1 MCGLC
6 KTACV
11 RCSAAFGALRWSGV
25 GVRGFS
31 VHLYFCMF
39 LLSVYGAVAP
49 RFWFCEVMSLLKP
62 ADGAE
67 RRLSALDPT
76 TTVMP

>member
-1 MCGLC
+1 
-6 KTACV
+6 
-11 RCSAAFGALRWSGV
+11 
-25 GVRGFS
+25 
-31 VHLYFCMF
+31 MF